1 MVYVEYR
8 HGDVIIPRF
17 NWGIVLALRDA
28 EGSTGQTSSSD
39 NWDEI
44 SETLRRLA
52 SEREAER
59 LVATSLLAPQHPC

>member
-8 HGDVIIPRF
+8 YGDVVTPQF
-17 NWGIVLALRDA
+17 DWGIVPALRDA

-44 SETLRRLA
+44 SNTLRRLA
-52 SEREAER
+52 SEREAEGP
-59 LVATSLLAPQHPC
+59 VTTSLPAPQHPC